1 MSAKKITRPLD
12 VYVRVS
18 RVGGR
23 EGESYITE
31 AVQEERCRALA
42 TARGLAVGQVFV
54 DRDQSGG
61 KMVRPAFAEALARI
75 EAGVSGGLIVARLDR
90 FARTLLGGLQTLEQI
105 RAVGGVVL
113 TAEGEFDTSTN
124 TGELVL
130 NMMLSLAQF
139 ELRRIRESWAVA
151 RERAVARGVHV
162 GAAPAGYRKRADGT
176 LEPSQHAAAVK
187 AAFEL
192 RAQGGSQSEIARH
205 LIGAGVPT
213 MWSQRAASSW

>member
-1 MSAKKITRPLD
+1 LSPKRITKPVD
-12 VYVRVS
+12 IYVRVS

-23 EGESYITE
+23 EGDRYITE

-42 TARGLAVGQVFV
+42 TARGLAIGQVFT

-61 KMVRPAFAEALARI
+61 KMTRPEFDRALGRI
-75 EAGVSGGLIVARLDR
+75 EQGESGGIIVARLDR

-105 RAVGGVVL
+105 REAGGVVL

-139 ELRRIRESWAVA
+139 ELRRIRESWDVA
-151 RERAVARGVHV
+151 RQKAVDRGVHIS
-162 GAAPAGYRKRADGT
+162 AAPAGYRKRADGV
-176 LEPSQHAAAVK
+176 LEPSEHAPPIRRPY
-187 AAFEL
+187 EM
-192 RAQGGSQSEIARH
+192 RANGASQ
-205 LIGAGVPT
+205 T
-213 MWSQRAASSW
+213 